1 MLKGFLIFSALT
13 LVPAYLYARR
23 WADPDQPSHSETP
36 QVAFLMSSRKPE
48 AISSRLRS
56 PIKEV

>member
-48 AISSRLRS
+48 AISFLGT
-56 PIKEV
+56 